1 MAKRDRKRQPTVKD
15 WHLWSEVT
23 RSVSPLKRATPAQAT
38 NPEPQSKPKKPEK
51 PKKPPATTSEPPT
64 WSPSATPHHHQPQ
77 SFGAGHNSPRTMPGR
92 VIEPRMRRR
101 LMRGQLPIDATID
114 LHGLRQSEA
123 HAALSRFI
131 SARYARGDR
140 TLLVI
145 TGKGLKKTGYGSI
158 EQRGVLRSMLP
169 IWLSEQA
176 LSPMIAGWEVSAQ
189 SHGGEGAYYV
199 RLKRGEK

>member
-1 MAKRDRKRQPTVKD
+1 MAKRDRKRQPALND

-23 RSVSPLKRATPAQAT
+23 RSVSPLKRATQT
-38 NPEPQSKPKKPEK
+38 QSVDPEPQSKPEK
-51 PKKPPATTSEPPT
+51 PQKQPKSTNKPPT
-64 WSPSATPHHHQPQ
+64 WSPSATPFNHQPQ
-77 SFGAGHNSPRTMPGR
+77 RFGTGNTSSRTMPGR

-131 SARYARGDR
+131 TARYARGDR
-140 TLLVI
+140 TILVI

-158 EQRGVLRSMLP
+158 EQTGVLRTMLP
-169 IWLSEQA
+169 IWLTEPA
-176 LSPMIAGWEVSAQ
+176 LSPMVAGWETSAQ
-189 SHGGEGAYYV
+189 AHGGEGAYYV
-199 RLKRGEK
+199 RLKRADR